1 MAVGQVLVNESS
13 NLRVGCCNC
22 ILGVVLGVL
31 CRARGEGS
39 GCLMGVG
46 CASPGTRYLQ
56 RPSLKGRDLVR

>member
-31 CRARGEGS
+31 RQARGEDS
-39 GCLMGVG
+39 ECLMGVG
-46 CASPGTRYLQ
+46 CAFLGTRYSQ
-56 RPSLKGRDLVR
+56 RP